1 MFQYLTLLEASN
13 CICEIKLVVF
23 GFVVSRSEVNLVQPI
38 WWLWTAG
45 NRKHILAHFS
55 WGLKHKDNDGKR
67 KESSIDPFVMGKRE
81 DSGKYFMCIFTSKTP
96 LSLVYPK
103 VQAYVCACMCFYIL
117 LFVLHVEWGKWKID
131 LLTMECW
138 ERIGCLPTYI
148 SCSQEHWKLVC
159 KKQLAHSTVAFL

>member
-1 MFQYLTLLEASN
+1 MCLIQMFQYLTLLEASN
-13 CICEIKLVVF
+13 CICEIKLVFF

-55 WGLKHKDNDGKR
+55 WGLKHKDNDSKR

-103 VQAYVCACMCFYIL
+103 VQALCLC
-117 LFVLHVEWGKWKID
+117 LHVFLYFTVCLACGVRKVENRFTDNGVLGKNRMFTH
-131 LLTMECW
+131 L
-138 ERIGCLPTYI
+138 
-148 SCSQEHWKLVC
+148 H
-159 KKQLAHSTVAFL
+159 